1 MEYFANYFIEFLPY
15 IIGVVVCLLGG
26 YILGKSKAPTNT
38 SNTYSAS
45 YVKGLNYMI
54 ANLPDKAIA
63 EFTKAVKIN
72 SDTIEIY
79 LRLGNLFRDKG
90 EVERAIRIHQSIIL
104 RPVLSRPEKI
114 KALTELGMDYLKAG
128 FIDRSIET
136 YFEILV
142 MQSDH
147 LEAHIRLAELYEEE
161 KNWEKAFSFHQKIL
175 RLKKSNDQQI
185 LANIQVEIG
194 KSYLEEQDIKQAI
207 KRFNT
212 AILLDKQ
219 STRAYLLLGQIY
231 MGREKIRKAIDIW
244 KDIID
249 RDLPFA
255 SLTYKSLEEA
265 YQAIGLPQQAENI
278 YRDVLQRNPE
288 YIRTR
293 LALAKFYYRKGDSHL
308 AIEELREVLKRGI
321 GFLAARDYL
330 FKILV
335 DQVRALDVLPEYH
348 ELFTH
353 LEMEDIPYR
362 CRTCGYESWDSPWKC
377 PQCRLW
383 NSYIDP
389 LYG

>member
-1 MEYFANYFIEFLPY
+1 MEYFTNYFMTSLPY
-15 IIGVVVCLLGG
+15 LIGVGVCFLGG
-26 YILGKSKAPTNT
+26 YILGKSKTPTAT
-38 SNTYSAS
+38 SNNYNAS
-45 YVKGLNYMI
+45 YVKGLNYII

-79 LRLGNLFRDKG
+79 LRLGDLFRDKG

-104 RPVLSRPEKI
+104 RPALSRSERI
-114 KALTELGMDYLKAG
+114 KALSELGLDYLKAG

-136 YFEILV
+136 YSEILS

-161 KNWEKAFSFHQKIL
+161 KNWERAFSYHQKIL

-212 AILLDKQ
+212 AIHLDEK

-231 MGREKIRKAIDIW
+231 MGQEKVQKAIDIW
-244 KDIID
+244 QDIID

-255 SLTYKSLEEA
+255 SLAYKNLEEA
-265 YQAIGLPQQAENI
+265 FHAIDQLQQAENI
-278 YRDVLQRNPE
+278 YREVLLRKPE

-293 LALAKFYYRKGDSHL
+293 LTLAKYYYRKGDSHL
-308 AIEELREVLKRGI
+308 AIEELQEVLKRGI

-330 FKILV
+330 FKIFA
-335 DQVRALDVLPEYH
+335 DRVRALDVLPEYH

-389 LYG
+389 LCG